1 MPKSVT
7 PGPGAKREI
16 MSRHIQMALV
26 IGMLALYCSSSFAA
40 SADSD
45 GDGVADAHE
54 KVLGT
59 DLTHKDDLRVILDD
73 GLESAKRRAAKG
85 YDPTKDFLTVESAH
99 VAEDRHLWR
108 ISFAAAPRPQDTV
121 LHLYVN
127 ADANEK
133 TGRPGPP
140 GGSYTGTE
148 YMLTI
153 AAGRAYST
161 HYDAAGTR
169 SSGPPVT
176 YVVAGKSIFMSADIP
191 LGRDAKGL
199 RYGLYVLCH
208 TTTKDG
214 QRAAMSDSSRP
225 TQVAGMVLS
234 DRKKI
239 IRPRDY
245 AQSHRVDAT
254 FGLDLIRAVLT
265 AKDTVAVPCDR
276 LERTGFAIDQF
287 TSHRFAHL
295 KLTEPNGRAWTTAPK
310 TGKVHVGFMMYDDSA
325 DDRIA
330 IEIDGVTCGVAV
342 ANANNNRTWLYW
354 LREPRT
360 FKGGEQV
367 ALRGVGGRG
376 RHGVCTLLFLPRPP
390 PVRTPKYEIA
400 NTTASPAFDH
410 GGRVVVSWTTSW
422 PCTSRFMYDRRT
434 KGKTVEAV
442 AESRTPCLVHRVVL
456 NALDYRFDHAGR
468 ATAIAPNGT
477 RVSGKRITFR
487 PAAPA
492 RSAARPDAV
501 KIPLTVRNPHGF
513 AVRQWPVT
521 MGIPLPRGLHGS
533 WKRFRLTCKGT
544 AVRRQVRVTGYWP
557 DGSARWLLVS
567 FLADVQANA
576 EARYLL
582 EYGHNVRS
590 GFDNVGGLGSGGA
603 GGVSYQTGDLEFFR
617 SRAGHL
623 GNFRRKGTDLA
634 LVNTSSAT
642 LVRFPNERKYAQLGP
657 RNVTARDDDHGPI
670 RIAERVVSDLTG
682 PKGVSPLRIET
693 RIEAYRDSPF
703 ARVHHTFVVKGD
715 AVFTDLAEMAYRV
728 PVPTVGR
735 TWQVPLVDGRIVT
748 IGKGVSAVRQRFDD
762 EYVVVKDGKT
772 TAAKGRL
779 VGAILSSGPNGCAIA
794 VRDAW
799 QNYPIGFSLKGD
811 GVYVELC
818 PPLESGLYDA
828 LPFEK
833 EGHHLYYHLLRGR
846 HRLKRGVSK
855 THELFLCFEP
865 DEKRRRQLCALF
877 QRPLVA
883 TAPPEWYC
891 NSGAFYSLAHHDPVR
906 LKLYEQAMARN
917 LAGYAARRERQHDY
931 GALNFGDWYPER
943 GSNWGNVEYDTQ
955 HAFFLEFVRS
965 GNANAF
971 FLACQAELHNRDVDT
986 VHWAPEAD
994 RIGGV
999 YVHQMCHVGGYYTKS
1014 VPGTL
1019 GFPSAGCSVSHSW
1032 VEGHFDH
1039 YFLTG
1044 DHRSLQTGRAIA
1056 DYYIRKDLG
1065 RPYDFLVCRTPG
1077 WHLIMLM
1084 ATYAATSDPYYLNA
1098 ARIIVERVLSTQDGK
1113 RPLLA
1118 YQAANRKPFQ
1128 EGGWSRMM
1136 RPGHCRC
1143 EPRHRGNA
1151 GFMVAILLSGLKY
1164 YHDVVPDPRVK
1175 TAIIRGAHSLLDEC
1189 YSDKAK
1195 GFRYTS
1201 CPKTSYRPGASPLM
1215 VEGIARA
1222 YLWTRDP
1229 RFRRVLTEA
1238 LPRGAGGSSYGK
1250 GFSMYYRCA
1259 PRVLADILAAGLTL
1273 DER

>member
-1 MPKSVT
+1 M
-7 PGPGAKREI
+7 
-16 MSRHIQMALV
+16 QMAV
-26 IGMLALYCSSSFAA
+26 VMGMLALYCSPCFAA

-45 GDGVADAHE
+45 GDGVTDAHE

-59 DLTHKDDLRVILDD
+59 DLAHKDDLRVILDD
-73 GLESAKRRAAKG
+73 GIESAKRREAKG
-85 YDPTKDFLTVESAH
+85 YDSTKDFLTVESAH

-108 ISFAAAPRPQDTV
+108 ISFAAVPRPLDTV

-148 YMLTI
+148 YMLTM

-176 YVVAGKSIFMSADIP
+176 YVVAGKSILMSADIP

-199 RYGLYVLCH
+199 RYALYVLCH

-214 QRAAMSDSSRP
+214 QRAAMSDSSRR
-225 TQVAGMVLS
+225 TQVAGIVLS
-234 DRKKI
+234 GRKKI
-239 IRPRDY
+239 LRPRDY
-245 AQSHRVDAT
+245 ARSHRVDAT
-254 FGLDLIRAVLT
+254 FGLDIIRGVLT
-265 AKDTVAVPCDR
+265 AKDTVAVPCAR
-276 LERTGFAIDQF
+276 LKRNGFAIDQF
-287 TSHRFAHL
+287 TSRRFGHL
-295 KLTEPNGRAWTTAPK
+295 KLTKPNGRAWTTAPK

-354 LREPRT
+354 LRKPRT
-360 FKGGEQV
+360 FKGGEQIG
-367 ALRGVGGRG
+367 LRGVGGRG
-376 RHGVCTLLFLPRPP
+376 LHGVCNVLFLPRPP
-390 PVRTPKYEIA
+390 AVRKPKYEIA
-400 NTTASPAFDH
+400 NTTAGPAFDH

-422 PCTSRFMYDRRT
+422 PCKSRFICDRRT
-434 KGKTVEAV
+434 VAGTMEVIAEAKTP
-442 AESRTPCLVHRVVL
+442 SLVHRVVL

-468 ATAIAPNGT
+468 ATAIAPDGT

-487 PAAPA
+487 PAASI
-492 RSAARPDAV
+492 RSAAKREAA
-501 KIPLTVRNPHGF
+501 KIPLTIRNPHGF

-521 MGIPLPRGLHGS
+521 MGIPLPLGLHGS
-533 WKRFRLTCKGT
+533 SKRFRLSCKGT
-544 AVRRQVRVTGYWP
+544 AVRRHLRVTGYWP

-576 EARYLL
+576 DSRYLL
-582 EYGHNVRS
+582 EYGYNVRPGFGNAGYLASS
-590 GFDNVGGLGSGGA
+590 GVGGTM
-603 GGVSYQTGDLEFFR
+603 YQTGDLEFYR
-617 SRAGHL
+617 SRGGEL
-623 GNFRRKGTDLA
+623 RSFRRKGINLSLA
-634 LVNTSSAT
+634 DTSSAT
-642 LVRFPNERKYAQLGP
+642 LVRFPNERKYAQLEP
-657 RNVTARDDDHGPI
+657 YKVTAWGSGLSPI
-670 RIAERVVSDLTG
+670 RLAKRIVSDLKG
-682 PKGVSPLRIET
+682 PKGESPFRVET
-693 RIEAYRDSPF
+693 RIETYRDSPF

-715 AVFTDLAEMAYRV
+715 APFTDLAEMAYRV
-728 PVPTVGR
+728 PVPTKGR
-735 TWQVPLVDGRIVT
+735 TWQVPLIDGRTVT
-748 IGKGVSAVRQRFDD
+748 IGPGVSAVRQRFDD
-762 EYVVVKDGKT
+762 EYVIVKDGKT

-799 QNYPIGFSLKGD
+799 QNYPIGFSLKPD
-811 GVYVELC
+811 GVYVELY
-818 PPLESGLYDA
+818 PPIESGLYDA
-828 LPFEK
+828 FPFEK

-846 HRLKRGVSK
+846 HRLKRGMAK

-865 DEKRRRQLCALF
+865 DEKRRSQLCALF

-891 NSGAFYSLAHHDPVR
+891 RSGAFYSLAPHDPAR
-906 LKLYEQAMARN
+906 LKLYEKAMARN
-917 LAGYAARRERQHDY
+917 LAAYAARRERQRDY
-931 GALNFGDWYPER
+931 GVLNFGDWYGER

-965 GNANAF
+965 GNPEAF
-971 FLACQAELHNRDVDT
+971 FLGCQTELHNRDVDT
-986 VHWAPEAD
+986 IHWAPEDD
-994 RIGGV
+994 RVGGV
-999 YVHQMCHVGGYYTKS
+999 YIHQMCHVGGYYTKS

-1019 GFPSAGCSVSHSW
+1019 GIPSAGNSVSHSW

-1039 YFLTG
+1039 YYLTG
-1044 DHRSLQTGRAIA
+1044 DPRSLQTGLAIA
-1056 DYYIRKDLG
+1056 DYYIRKDLS

-1098 ARIIVERVLSTQDGK
+1098 ARVIVERVLSTQDGK
-1113 RPLLA
+1113 RPLPA
-1118 YQAANRKPFQ
+1118 YQAAGRKGFQ

-1189 YSDKAK
+1189 YSDKVK

-1201 CPKTSYRPGASPLM
+1201 CPKTGYRPGASPLM

-1222 YLWTRDP
+1222 YLWTRD
-1229 RFRRVLTEA
+1229 RRLGRVLTEA
-1238 LPRGAGGSSYGK
+1238 LPLGAGGSSYGK

-1273 DER
+1273 DQKPGK